1 MSAGVSAL
9 SGAGSLALM
18 GDRPQGQRSAVAFA
32 PDPPAGPPPRSGP
45 PGPSDSS
52 GGLNLPDEQAFKVA
66 TINERLANLAA
77 SAGTA
82 RRLDLKA

>member
-1 MSAGVSAL
+1 MSAGVSPL
-9 SGAGSLALM
+9 SVAGASVLM
-18 GDRPQGQRSAVAFA
+18 GERSQAQRPGVAFE
-32 PDPPAGPPPRSGP
+32 
-45 PGPSDSS
+45 PSPQPVPSEPS
-52 GGLNLPDEQAFKVA
+52 GGLNLPDEQAFKVS